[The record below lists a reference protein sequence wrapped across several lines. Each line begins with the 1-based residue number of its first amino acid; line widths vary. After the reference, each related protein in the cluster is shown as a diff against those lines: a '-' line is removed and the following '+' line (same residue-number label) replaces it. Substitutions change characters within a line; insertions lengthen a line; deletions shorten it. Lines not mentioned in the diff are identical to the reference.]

1 MLVVNQHA
9 YRAAVDFLDA
19 NLKKK
24 PEALHLFLAEIANTE
39 GAQIIHKAPLP

>member
-1 MLVVNQHA
+1 VGNQHA

-24 PEALHLFLAEIANTE
+24 PAALNLFLTEIANTE
-39 GAQIIHKAPLP
+39 SAKIVHKAPLP